1 MKILFI
7 LFFVVFVHANL
18 SAQPQK
24 AQIEKSYINKN
35 VEYYLFNSKEVQ
47 DTFHVY
53 IKLPDGY
60 ETAKI
65 NFPVLYVLDGD
76 IVFPIV
82 SGAMQYLLYGE
93 YVPEMIIVGI
103 GYGTL
108 DESPEGQNRRSRD
121 YSPTQRAGRPNTGKA
136 KQFLSFLTKEL
147 IPFVDKNFKS
157 DKINRTL
164 HGHSMGGLFTTYAL
178 LNSKNIFN
186 RYIISS
192 PYLWWDDKSKFKEEE
207 KFAENNSELKANVF
221 ISYGAD
227 EIKDIYQE
235 TIEEMISKIKSKNYS
250 GLKLITRVFDKGEH
264 FTVPAEALVY
274 GLVSVFSK

>member
-1 MKILFI
+1 MNKIFVILFTLLI
-7 LFFVVFVHANL
+7 SANL

-24 AQIEKSYINKN
+24 VQIEKSFLNKN
-35 VEYYLFNSKEVQ
+35 AEYYLFNSQEAQ

-53 IKLPDGY
+53 IKLPAGY
-60 ETAKI
+60 DTAKT

-82 SGAMQYLLYGE
+82 SGVMQYLLYGE
-93 YVPEMIIVGI
+93 YVPEMIIVGV

-136 KQFLSFLTKEL
+136 KQFLSFLTNEL

-157 DKINRTL
+157 DKINKTL
-164 HGHSMGGLFTTYAL
+164 QGHSMGGLFTTYTL
-178 LNSKNIFN
+178 FNSNNIFN

-192 PYLWWDDKSKFKEEE
+192 PYLWWDEKSIFKEEE
-207 KFAENNSELKANVF
+207 KFVKNNSELRANVF

-227 EIKDIYQE
+227 EVKDIYHE
-235 TIEEMISKIKSKNYS
+235 TIEEMITKIKNKNYS
-250 GLKLITRVFDKGEH
+250 GLKLSTRVFEKGEH
-264 FTVPAEALVY
+264 FTVPAEALTY

>member
-1 MKILFI
+1 MNKV
-7 LFFVVFVHANL
+7 LFFFIVLFVAVNL

-24 AQIEKSYINKN
+24 AQIEKSYISKN
-35 VEYYLFNSKEVQ
+35 VEYYLFNSKEAQ

-60 ETAKI
+60 DTAKAGL
-65 NFPVLYVLDGD
+65 PVLYVLDGD

-108 DESPEGQNRRSRD
+108 DESSDGQNKRSRD
-121 YSPTQRAGRPNTGKA
+121 YSPTQRTGRPNTGKA
-136 KQFLSFLTKEL
+136 KQFLSFLTNEL
-147 IPFVDKNFKS
+147 IPYVEKNFKS

-164 HGHSMGGLFTTYAL
+164 QGHSMGGLFTTYAL

-192 PYLWWDDKSKFKEEE
+192 PYLWWDDKSIFAFEKE
-207 KFAENNSELKANVF
+207 FAQKNTELNATVF
-221 ISYGAD
+221 FSYGGDEPKDVYAD
-227 EIKDIYQE
+227 
-235 TIEEMISKIKSKNYS
+235 TIAEMISKIKSKNYT
-250 GLKLITRVFDKGEH
+250 GLKLITRIFEKGEH
-264 FTVPAEALVY
+264 FTVPAEALIY
-274 GLVSVFSK
+274 GLVSVFEK

>member
-1 MKILFI
+1 MKKVLFSFI
-7 LFFVVFVHANL
+7 AVIITVNL
-18 SAQPQK
+18 SAQPKK
-24 AQIEKSYINKN
+24 AQIEKSFINKN
-35 VEYYLFNSKEVQ
+35 AEYYLFNSQEAQ

-53 IKLPDGY
+53 IKTPESYDTTKTDY
-60 ETAKI
+60 
-65 NFPVLYVLDGD
+65 PVLYVLDGD
-76 IVFPIV
+76 IVFPIA
-82 SGAMQYLLYGE
+82 SGMMQYLLYGE

-121 YSPTQRAGRPNTGKA
+121 YSPTQRKGRPNTGKA
-136 KQFLSFLTKEL
+136 KQFLSFLTNEL

-192 PYLWWDDKSKFKEEE
+192 PYLWWDDKSIFAFEKE
-207 KFAENNSELKANVF
+207 FAKTNTELNASVF
-221 ISYGAD
+221 FSYGEDEPKDVYAD
-227 EIKDIYQE
+227 
-235 TIEEMISKIKSKNYS
+235 TIEEMISKIKNKNYS
-250 GLKLITRVFDKGEH
+250 GLKLIKRVFEKGEH
-264 FTVPAEALVY
+264 FTVPAEALTY
-274 GLVSVFSK
+274 GLISVFSK